1 MLISDFQAAFLIKK
15 KLIHKVPHVQ
25 RSQCEVQQ
33 KMEQSKHNEENT
45 ENSIGSV
52 LVRDLPMRLFHWR
65 RVIFV
70 ISSFTSAKI

>member
-1 MLISDFQAAFLIKK
+1 
-15 KLIHKVPHVQ
+15 
-25 RSQCEVQQ
+25 
-33 KMEQSKHNEENT
+33 MEQSKHNEENT